1 MNVLFFN
8 SQQELR
14 KWFQKNH
21 LIEQEAWIGFYN
33 KKSTKQSITL
43 IF

>member
-14 KWFQKNH
+14 KWFQENYLK
-21 LIEQEAWIGFYN
+21 EDEAWIGFYN
-33 KKSTKQSITL
+33 KKSIKQNYVL
-43 IF
+43 VG